1 MAVTYGFFNS
11 VLVNGMQDRRYNADQ
26 MSTYFKGLISDG
38 VYQNVGGGLQV
49 RAGEGM
55 TVQVMPGRG
64 VFDSR
69 WLENDS
75 VLDIPLDSSHVTL
88 NRYTAVVVRVDY
100 NERTVSILAKDG
112 ETASA
117 PVKPIMT
124 RSESV
129 KEYCLAYVY
138 VGRGVTSISQSA
150 VTDTR
155 PDNALCG
162 FVTGLV
168 EQIQTTD
175 LFAQYDAAFDEWFE
189 TIEGKLSGD
198 VAGKLTVDVER
209 LEREKQDTI
218 SGTKGQIVGFD
229 DDGTPV
235 AQEPSDT
242 GVTSFKGRKGAVM
255 PRAGDYSAV
264 DVGAVPTTRK
274 VSGKALSSDISLT
287 AADVGALAATGGT
300 VDGSINVTGNLTL
313 KGNGSYG
320 NKINLGDGDYVHI
333 SEPTDDCMEIKAKK
347 VNFVISSAG
356 ADGVA
361 INGKPLVGKSLV
373 GKSVQVTQG
382 TSVIAGE
389 GAEIFNDY
397 VSRSFDNYGQAN
409 AGNIAS
415 GLYSHAEGRYT
426 TSIDLASHAEGIRTI
441 SADEGTHAEG
451 YQSVAKGKGSHSEG
465 NGCVAAS
472 FYGSHAEGRG
482 CIAAG
487 VNAFTTVLDY
497 NASDKCFI
505 CDSSYI
511 FQYLNIG
518 DNIAVIDGSKSF
530 NNSLFVCTVSAK
542 DEPNLRITVEEDLP
556 SNGFTP
562 IYLVNISGSLTGG
575 DCAHAEGK
583 NTKAVGL
590 AAHSEG
596 IDTEVAFNAEAG
608 HAEGSSSRTLGKW
621 AHAEGLRSTA
631 VGSAS
636 HAEGCDTMAKGAYSH
651 AEGNVTRTNGQY
663 SHAEGNSTIAEGTYS
678 HASGVG
684 TSANATGQF
693 VVGWYNVINS
703 SNSNLFIV
711 GKGQN
716 ASSRANCLRVT
727 QTGVYASGSYSASGA
742 DYAEFFEWLDAN
754 PEAEDRV
761 GLFVTLVGEK
771 IEIAS
776 FDSDFILGIV
786 SAIPSVCGDV
796 YDDQWK
802 GMYLYDIYGRPL
814 WEDVEV
820 PDETVEEPDP
830 ENPGRTITR
839 VIIPAHTEHRQ
850 KLNPDYDNTQPY
862 VPRSERPEWD
872 AVGMLGKLVVRDDGT
887 CRVNECCAVGENGTA
902 TYSGTRT
909 KYRVMARLDENH
921 VRVLIL

>member
-55 TVQVMPGRG
+55 TVQVMAGRG

-69 WLENDS
+69 WMENDS
-75 VLDIPLDSSHVTL
+75 ILDIPLEPSHVTL

-117 PVKPIMT
+117 PVKPAIT
-124 RSESV
+124 RTESV

-138 VGRGVTSISQSA
+138 VGRGVTDISQSA

-264 DVGAVPTTRK
+264 DVGALP
-274 VSGKALSSDISLT
+274 IS
-287 AADVGALAATGGT
+287 GGT
-300 VDGSINVTGNLTL
+300 LTGNLTI
-313 KGNGSYG
+313 KGTGNYG
-320 NKINLGDGDYVHI
+320 MKINLGDGDYVHI
-333 SEPTDDCMEIKAKK
+333 SEPADDCMEIKAKK
-347 VNFVISSAG
+347 VNFVISSTG
-356 ADGVA
+356 EDMVT
-361 INGKPLVGKSLV
+361 INSKPLTGKSLA
-373 GKSVQVTQG
+373 GQKVQLEDG
-382 TSVIAGE
+382 TMFPAGS

-397 VSRSFDNYGQAN
+397 RNRTLNDIGDVNQ
-409 AGNIAS
+409 GNIAF
-415 GLYSHAEGRYT
+415 GEYSHAEGMAT
-426 TSIDLASHAEGIRTI
+426 TA
-441 SADEGTHAEG
+441 
-451 YQSVAKGKGSHSEG
+451 
-465 NGCVAAS
+465 NG
-472 FYGSHAEGRG
+472 
-482 CIAAG
+482 
-487 VNAFTTVLDY
+487 DY
-497 NASDKCFI
+497 S
-505 CDSSYI
+505 
-511 FQYLNIG
+511 
-518 DNIAVIDGSKSF
+518 
-530 NNSLFVCTVSAK
+530 
-542 DEPNLRITVEEDLP
+542 
-556 SNGFTP
+556 
-562 IYLVNISGSLTGG
+562 
-575 DCAHAEGK
+575 HAEGK
-583 NTKAVGL
+583 NTKALGLCSHAEGYYTVARDIYSHAEGERTRATYAGSHAEGTETMSIGAETHAEGIGCIAGAWYGGHAEGNGCLSLYKNFYDKISSYSSESNYFVLQNSHLLEKL
-590 AAHSEG
+590 AADKSIIVTNDHYISTKTHVFTIGGVSTSNKRVYVKEAIPDYNFVPVYLIPYTINETDGNSSHAEGERAIANNIAAHAEGRNTTSSGTAAHAEGFGTIASGNYSHSEG
-596 IDTEVAFNAEAG
+596 QHTQALEFGA
-608 HAEGSSSRTLGKW
+608 HAEGSSSR
-621 AHAEGLRSTA
+621 A
-631 VGSAS
+631 VGANS
-636 HAEGCDTMAKGAYSH
+636 HAEGQSTQANALGSH
-651 AEGNVTRTNGQY
+651 AGGNNTT
-663 SHAEGNSTIAEGTYS
+663 AD
-678 HASGVG
+678 ASYQTVIGAFNVSY
-684 TSANATGQF
+684 TS
-693 VVGWYNVINS
+693 S
-703 SNSNLFIV
+703 SSRFII
-711 GKGQN
+711 GKGSDS
-716 ASSRANCLRVT
+716 ARANCFRVT
-727 QTGVYASGSYSASGA
+727 NTGVYASGSYNASGA
-742 DYAEFFEWLDAN
+742 DYAEFFEWLDGNLENA
-754 PEAEDRV
+754 DRV
-761 GLFVTLVGEK
+761 GLFVTLEGEK
-771 IEIAS
+771 IRLAQPG
-776 FDSDFILGIV
+776 DDFILGIV
-786 SAIPSVCGDV
+786 SAEPSVCGDV

-820 PDETVEEPDP
+820 PDETTEEPDP

-839 VIIPAHTEHRQ
+839 VVIPAHTEHRQ

-862 VPRSERPEWD
+862 VPRSERSEWA
-872 AVGMLGKLVVRDDGT
+872 AVGMLGKLVMRDDGT
-887 CRVNECCAVGENGTA
+887 CRADGWCTVGESGTA
-902 TYSGTRT
+902 TYSDTRT
-909 KYRVMARLDENH
+909 KYRVMARLDESH
-921 VRVLIL
+921 IRVLIL

>member
-75 VLDIPLDSSHVTL
+75 VLDIPLEPSHVTL

-242 GVTSFKGRKGAVM
+242 GVTSFKGRKGAVT
-255 PRAGDYSAV
+255 PQAGDY
-264 DVGAVPTTRK
+264 
-274 VSGKALSSDISLT
+274 T
-287 AADVGALAATGGT
+287 AADVGALPISGGT
-300 VDGSINVTGNLTL
+300 LTGNLTL
-313 KGNGSYG
+313 KGSGNYG
-320 NKINLGDGDYVHI
+320 NKINLGNGDYVHI
-333 SEPTDDCMEIKAKK
+333 SEPTDDCLEIKAKK
-347 VNFVISSAG
+347 VNFVISSTD
-356 ADGVA
+356 ADSVA
-361 INGKPLVGKSLV
+361 INGKPLAGKSLA
-373 GKSVQVTQG
+373 GQSVQPEQG
-382 TSVIAGE
+382 TTVIADE

-397 VSRSFDNYGQAN
+397 RAREFTTGNPPAR
-409 AGNIAS
+409 AFRGNIAS
-415 GLYSHAEGRYT
+415 GSYSHAEGGHT
-426 TSIDLASHAEGIRTI
+426 TASGSHSHAEGSGTTASGYASHAEGLQTI
-441 SADEGTHAEG
+441 ASAEYQTVIGKHNVESSDELHLFII
-451 YQSVAKGKGSHSEG
+451 GKG
-465 NGCVAAS
+465 
-472 FYGSHAEGRG
+472 
-482 CIAAG
+482 
-487 VNAFTTVLDY
+487 VN
-497 NASDKCFI
+497 DK
-505 CDSSYI
+505 S
-511 FQYLNIG
+511 Q
-518 DNIAVIDGSKSF
+518 
-530 NNSLFVCTVSAK
+530 
-542 DEPNLRITVEEDLP
+542 
-556 SNGFTP
+556 
-562 IYLVNISGSLTGG
+562 
-575 DCAHAEGK
+575 
-583 NTKAVGL
+583 
-590 AAHSEG
+590 
-596 IDTEVAFNAEAG
+596 
-608 HAEGSSSRTLGKW
+608 
-621 AHAEGLRSTA
+621 
-631 VGSAS
+631 
-636 HAEGCDTMAKGAYSH
+636 
-651 AEGNVTRTNGQY
+651 
-663 SHAEGNSTIAEGTYS
+663 
-678 HASGVG
+678 
-684 TSANATGQF
+684 
-693 VVGWYNVINS
+693 
-703 SNSNLFIV
+703 
-711 GKGQN
+711 
-716 ASSRANCLRVT
+716 ANCFKVT
-727 QTGVYASGSYSASGA
+727 TTGVYASGNYNASGA
-742 DYAEFFEWLDAN
+742 DYAEFFEWADGN
-754 PEAEDRV
+754 PEQEDRA
-761 GLFVTLVGEK
+761 GLFVTLEGEK
-771 IEIAS
+771 IRPARP
-776 FDSDFILGIV
+776 DDDFILGIV
-786 SAIPSVCGDV
+786 SGEPSVCGDV

-820 PDETVEEPDP
+820 PDETIEVPDP
-830 ENPGRTITR
+830 EQPDRTITR

-872 AVGMLGKLVVRDDGT
+872 AVGMLGKLVMRDDGT

-909 KYRVMARLDENH
+909 EYRVMARLDESH
-921 VRVLIL
+921 IRVLIL